1 MINIT
6 IDKNGKSSPS
16 IINIGNQWEN
26 RDEELVFSFP
36 EEFKDFNK
44 YVIAYIKNKKTKEEI
59 RQIFPITNDT
69 FVVSSG
75 VTRYAG
81 SWHLYTLCKES
92 PLDLDSDTV
101 DIRAKNGERIS
112 ISDSINAI
120 ISPNDIGDDVFQNFP
135 MDENIKL
142 IYDELFALKLE
153 FEKADAVREENELA
167 RKHEEELRV
176 QAENARVQAEANRV
190 EAENNRTNAEG
201 VRVQSETN
209 RVSAEQS
216 RVSIEKTRV
225 NAENSRVETE
235 RNRTTAETS
244 RTEAESSRVTAEKK
258 RVESEDARVSA
269 ETVRTNNENARV
281 QAESQR
287 TTAETSRTEA
297 ESSRVTAEKKRET
310 DTASALKSIEHVLN
324 RDNEKYTSEFLE
336 NFFAL
341 QRTGEVY
348 TVRFP
353 LWKTS
358 HTQIGEKLDANKG
371 LVCEPS
377 TKTIL
382 GRNDYKNIP
391 LFKTYDVNAYVD
403 DDGVRHITA
412 MKGDSLFRDTGKN
425 DVFVMGMSYYEKYW
439 EDDQYWYYSRTDVPK
454 NGYKIARE
462 CINKDGSIQPY
473 GLYSK
478 YVTGF
483 IEGKPYSSK
492 GLKPARYYA
501 SPTEDDISTD
511 NSYNGMIGYMPR
523 KGKYYCGGMACEY
536 KYILTSFYLKYAS
549 LNSEPIMAGCSA
561 YNFQYIAS
569 IQSSDNNTYFP
580 VTKSQA
586 NSIVVGAYV
595 SVGYP
600 YEKKTNTD
608 RVYSSM
614 HRYADDVKVLKKESL
629 DDNNVAIYLD
639 IETPF
644 STMPVALSD
653 GTNGDVYITSMHW
666 RSGFS
671 DDVLDRDGC
680 PCNEKSELKNMIYPI
695 VIQGIECMVGGYE
708 VYGNAIMDIV
718 DASGKREVY
727 ATNDA
732 TKLTTNVSK
741 IKETYSKSKYS
752 INGKKLNS
760 WNYITKIDFDFDNG
774 VFVQSST
781 GEEGSSTSTG
791 FADGVYFDAA
801 SSGQR
806 EFLGFGLLWDWS
818 IAGLSCLAAYL
829 GLGYAGW
836 NCLGRISINGV
847 GGELTTQ

>member
-6 IDKNGKSSPS
+6 IDKSGKSSPS
-16 IINIGNQWEN
+16 TINIGNQWEN

-59 RQIFPITNDT
+59 RHIFPITNDT

-120 ISPNDIGDDVFQNFP
+120 ISPNDIGDDAFQNFP
-135 MDENIKL
+135 MDDNIKL

-153 FEKADAVREENELA
+153 FEKADAAREVNELA

-176 QAENARVQAEANRV
+176 QAENSRVQAENNRV
-190 EAENNRTNAEG
+190 ESEKSRVNAEG

-216 RVSIEKTRV
+216 RVGVEKTRV

-235 RNRTTAETS
+235 RNRATAETS
-244 RTEAESSRVTAEKK
+244 RTEAENSRVSAEKK
-258 RVESEDARVSA
+258 RAESENTRTSA
-269 ETVRTNNENARV
+269 ETVRTNNENARI

-287 TTAETSRTEA
+287 ATAETSRTEA
-297 ESSRVTAEKKRET
+297 ENSRVSAEKKRET

-348 TVRFP
+348 TVKFP

-358 HTQIGEKLDANKG
+358 HTSVGEKLDANTG

-377 TKTIL
+377 TKTIR
-382 GRNDYKNIP
+382 GRNDYRNIP

-403 DDGVRHITA
+403 DNGVRHITA

-454 NGYKIARE
+454 DGYKIARE

-501 SPTEDDISTD
+501 SPTKDDISTD
-511 NSYNGMIGYMPR
+511 NSYNGMIGYMPK

-536 KYILTSFYLKYAS
+536 KYILTSFYLKYAAI
-549 LNSEPIMAGCSA
+549 NSELNMAGCSA

-600 YEKKTNTD
+600 YGKKTNTD

-614 HRYADDVKVLKKESL
+614 HRYADDVKVLKKEPL

-644 STMPVALSD
+644 NTMPVALSD

-695 VIQGIECMVGGYE
+695 VIQGIECMVGGNE

-718 DASGKREVY
+718 DASGKREIYV
-727 ATNDA
+727 TNDA

-752 INGKKLNS
+752 INGTHQNN

-774 VFVQSST
+774 MFVQSST

-791 FADGVYFDAA
+791 FADGVWFDTA
-801 SSGQR
+801 SEGQR
-806 EFLGFGLLWDWS
+806 EFLGFGNLWYWS
-818 IAGLSCLAAYL
+818 VAGLSYL
-829 GLGYAGW
+829 HASGWLGSADWDY
-836 NCLGRISINGV
+836 LGRISINGV

>member
-1 MINIT
+1 M
-6 IDKNGKSSPS
+6 
-16 IINIGNQWEN
+16 
-26 RDEELVFSFP
+26 
-36 EEFKDFNK
+36 
-44 YVIAYIKNKKTKEEI
+44 
-59 RQIFPITNDT
+59 
-69 FVVSSG
+69 
-75 VTRYAG
+75 
-81 SWHLYTLCKES
+81 
-92 PLDLDSDTV
+92 
-101 DIRAKNGERIS
+101 
-112 ISDSINAI
+112 
-120 ISPNDIGDDVFQNFP
+120 
-135 MDENIKL
+135 
-142 IYDELFALKLE
+142 
-153 FEKADAVREENELA
+153 
-167 RKHEEELRV
+167 
-176 QAENARVQAEANRV
+176 
-190 EAENNRTNAEG
+190 
-201 VRVQSETN
+201 
-209 RVSAEQS
+209 
-216 RVSIEKTRV
+216 
-225 NAENSRVETE
+225 
-235 RNRTTAETS
+235 
-244 RTEAESSRVTAEKK
+244 
-258 RVESEDARVSA
+258 
-269 ETVRTNNENARV
+269 
-281 QAESQR
+281 
-287 TTAETSRTEA
+287 
-297 ESSRVTAEKKRET
+297 
-310 DTASALKSIEHVLN
+310 
-324 RDNEKYTSEFLE
+324 
-336 NFFAL
+336 
-341 QRTGEVY
+341 
-348 TVRFP
+348 
-353 LWKTS
+353 
-358 HTQIGEKLDANKG
+358 
-371 LVCEPS
+371 
-377 TKTIL
+377 
-382 GRNDYKNIP
+382 
-391 LFKTYDVNAYVD
+391 NAYVD
-403 DDGVRHITA
+403 DNGVRHITA

-549 LNSEPIMAGCSA
+549 SNSEPIMAGCSA

-600 YEKKTNTD
+600 YGEKTNTD

-644 STMPVALSD
+644 NTMPVALSD

-727 ATNDA
+727 VTNDA

-806 EFLGFGLLWDWS
+806 AFLGFGVLWGWS
-818 IAGLSCLAAYL
+818 GAGLSCLGASA

-836 NCLGRISINGV
+836 YCLGRISINGV

>member
-6 IDKNGKSSPS
+6 IDKSGKSSPS
-16 IINIGNQWEN
+16 TINIGNQWEN

-59 RQIFPITNDT
+59 RHIFPITNDT

-120 ISPNDIGDDVFQNFP
+120 ISPNDIGDDAFQNFP
-135 MDENIKL
+135 MDDNIKL

-153 FEKADAVREENELA
+153 FEKADATRELNELA

-176 QAENARVQAEANRV
+176 QAENSRVQAENNRV
-190 EAENNRTNAEG
+190 ESEKNRVNAEG

-216 RVSIEKTRV
+216 RVGVEKTRV

-235 RNRTTAETS
+235 RNRATAETS
-244 RTEAESSRVTAEKK
+244 RTEAENSRVSAEKK
-258 RVESEDARVSA
+258 RE
-269 ETVRTNNENARV
+269 
-281 QAESQR
+281 
-287 TTAETSRTEA
+287 TAETSRTEA
-297 ESSRVTAEKKRET
+297 ENSRVSAEKKRET

-341 QRTGEVY
+341 QRTGDVY
-348 TVRFP
+348 TVKFP

-358 HTQIGEKLDANKG
+358 HTSVGEKLDANTG

-377 TKTIL
+377 TKTIR
-382 GRNDYKNIP
+382 GRNDYRNIP

-403 DDGVRHITA
+403 DNGVRHITA

-425 DVFVMGMSYYEKYW
+425 DVFVLGMSYYEKYW

-454 NGYKIARE
+454 DGYKIARE

-478 YVTGF
+478 YITGF

-492 GLKPARYYA
+492 GLKPARYYVN
-501 SPTEDDISTD
+501 PTKDDISTD
-511 NSYNGMIGYMPR
+511 NSYNGMISYMPK
-523 KGKYYCGGMACEY
+523 KGKYYCGGMTCEY
-536 KYILTSFYLKYAS
+536 KYILTSFYLKYATLDS
-549 LNSEPIMAGCSA
+549 QSIMTGCVGYS
-561 YNFQYIAS
+561 FQYIAS

-586 NSIVVGAYV
+586 NSITIGAYV

-600 YEKKTNTD
+600 YVKKTNTD

-614 HRYADDVKVLKKESL
+614 HRYADDVKVLKKEPL

-644 STMPVALSD
+644 NTMPVALSD
-653 GTNGDVYITSMHW
+653 GTNVDVYITSMHW

-671 DDVLDRDGC
+671 DNILDRDGC
-680 PCNEKSELKNMIYPI
+680 PCNAKSELKNSIYPI

-708 VYGNAIMDIV
+708 IYGNAIMDIV

-727 ATNDA
+727 VTNDA

-752 INGKKLNS
+752 INGTKLNS

-774 VFVQSST
+774 LFVQSST

-806 EFLGFGLLWDWS
+806 EFFGFGVLWDGS
-818 IAGLSCLAAYL
+818 DAGLSCLRAIS
-829 GLGYAGW
+829 GLGDADW
-836 NCLGRISINGV
+836 HCLGRISINGV